1 MQYQLKYVMAW
12 YCHHFDVFLHWK
24 NAFQAIKQTTFLYKD
39 MKKLNVVARLVVTCL
54 CFCATLATHAYNY
67 LFTPLD
73 NQFDQIAA
81 RLDRLDYE
89 NRREQISAADIALL
103 QQIAMRGNNAQLQC
117 RVIYWRVRA
126 TQMDA
131 NSNECIRLLEA
142 ARKKCGEQYD
152 YDLARI
158 NYQLA
163 GNYERQCQYLKAYN
177 MLSSTLPVFEKYGD
191 NYFLGNAYL
200 LMVQLFDDINDPDNA
215 RLMLKPA
222 SDNYRKAGFTLNRI
236 YFFEALL
243 SDRQAQKMK
252 YYELSTRSGGA
263 NDWGMTVQALSE
275 LASICMD
282 RGELDKAQAYISQAF
297 RILDSKAPQN
307 IVFHTLV
314 KIKYIELMCHQ
325 QRYAE
330 AITELNKVLAHA
342 DMLKGERFLADVY
355 QLMWRASEH
364 TGNRAES
371 YRYLRLYM
379 EEYQRNVTEIMKQEV
394 PKARAREAIA
404 RRNDAIKLLAQDAE
418 LSRRMGYVAVLL
430 LVVLLLVGVVAV
442 VYFYQ
447 RYKIRRIENRELRN
461 SLRQEAL
468 IYSVNRKN
476 FENDIKQ
483 KDCEISSSTLL
494 LANKNEVLQQI
505 SAITKSYYDEG
516 KVPAE
521 YVAQVN
527 AVIGDSLKNDDEWQ
541 RFKLHFDSVHPNFFV
556 KLKEL
561 SAKLTENDLR
571 LCAYIS
577 IGMRAKQIAEMLSVS
592 PDSVNTNRYR
602 LRKKL
607 GLQRGDSLDEYLRRI

>member
-1 MQYQLKYVMAW
+1 
-12 YCHHFDVFLHWK
+12 
-24 NAFQAIKQTTFLYKD
+24 
-39 MKKLNVVARLVVTCL
+39 MKISNTAARLVLTCL
-54 CFCATLATHAYNY
+54 FFCAALMSRSGSY
-67 LFTPLD
+67 LFKPVD
-73 NQFDQIAA
+73 SHFDSIASV
-81 RLDRLDYE
+81 LDRLDRE
-89 NRREQISAADIALL
+89 NRREHINPELISRLE
-103 QQIAMRGNNAQLQC
+103 QIARGSHNPQLES
-117 RVIYWRVRA
+117 RATYWRVRA
-126 TQMDA
+126 MQM
-131 NSNECIRLLEA
+131 SEGSVECLRLLNEA
-142 ARKKCGEQYD
+142 RAKCGEQYD

-177 MLSSTLPVFEKYGD
+177 LLKSTLPVFERYD
-191 NYFLGNAYL
+191 DAYFLGNAYL
-200 LMVQLFDDINDPDNA
+200 LLVQIFNDINDPDNA

-222 SDNYRKAGFTLNRI
+222 RENYRKAGFTLNRI

-243 SDRQAQKMK
+243 ADTQAEKMK
-252 YYELSTRSGGA
+252 YYELSTRSGGDA
-263 NDWGMTVQALSE
+263 DWGMTVQALGE
-275 LASICMD
+275 LCDLSISRGDLSGACSYID
-282 RGELDKAQAYISQAF
+282 RAFAILDKKAPRNFVFRTLIDLKRIDLLCHRGEYADAKARLDA
-297 RILDSKAPQN
+297 
-307 IVFHTLV
+307 
-314 KIKYIELMCHQ
+314 
-325 QRYAE
+325 
-330 AITELNKVLAHA
+330 VLAHA
-342 DMLKGERFLADVY
+342 DVLKGERLLADVY
-355 QLMWRASEH
+355 ELMWKVSEH
-364 TGNRAES
+364 TSDRTES

-404 RRNDAIKLLAQDAE
+404 RQGDAMKLLAQDAE

-430 LVVLLLVGVVAV
+430 LVVLVLVGVVAI

-468 IYSVNRKN
+468 IYSVNRRN

-505 SAITKSYYDEG
+505 SAITKAYYDEG

-521 YVAQVN
+521 YVSQVN

-561 SAKLTENDLR
+561 SSKLTENDLR